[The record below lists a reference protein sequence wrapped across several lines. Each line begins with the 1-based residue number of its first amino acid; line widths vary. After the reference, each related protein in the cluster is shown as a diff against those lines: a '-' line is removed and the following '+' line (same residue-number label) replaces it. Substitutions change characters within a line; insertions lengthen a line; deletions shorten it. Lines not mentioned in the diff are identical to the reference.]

1 MNTSNTPRTAHKVVN
16 LLLCLLIAGSL
27 LFGLQPARAAQ
38 TAQEPD
44 TGDGTRGTYRGASQA
59 VKFDVSPALREIRPI
74 QVKPG
79 DVTEIP
85 ERASGLE
92 GAPGPQDRDPLVQS
106 ATGPGAMPAP
116 ITSFNGPPN
125 ISLVSPPDPVGDV
138 GPNHYVAMSNL
149 SFQIFDKA
157 GNSLYGPAA
166 NNTLWAGFGGDCET
180 DNSGDPIV
188 IYDQLAD
195 RWMLTQ
201 FTASGPTYFNC
212 VALST
217 SGDPTDTYYRYAFSS
232 GTNFPDYP
240 KYGMW
245 PDAYYI
251 STREFANGST
261 YVGVGA
267 YALNR
272 AQMIAGNPAPQVI
285 SFLVPTAPN
294 PYNIGDGLLPADLD
308 GTILPPPGSPH
319 YWVGSM
325 DNGGPY
331 GAPQDALTLWKFV
344 VDWATPGNS
353 SFTLANTLP
362 IAAFDTMFPCSPTS
376 RDCIPQPGTT
386 QKVDILSYRQR
397 PLWRLAYRNFGAHE
411 ALVTNQ
417 AVEAAPGMAGIRW
430 WELRSPNSSPVIYQ
444 ESTYAPGV
452 SDGIHRWMGS
462 IAMDGSGNMALG
474 YSASNGTTTFPSS
487 WYTGRLYADPL
498 GSMPQGEAAIIN
510 GTGSQTGS
518 ARWGDYTSM
527 NVDPVDDCTFWYV
540 NQYVPV
546 TSSVGWQLRI
556 GSFKFPECTG
566 GFAPD
571 FSLEIPTP
579 QQAVCAP
586 ADASYTVNVNSLNG
600 FIDPVTLSAS
610 GHPTGTTTSFSVN
623 PVIPT
628 GSSLFTMGNT
638 GAASPGS
645 YTITITGQ
653 APTSTHSADIGLDIF
668 TATPGQVSLVSPAN
682 FAANQP
688 LAPTFTWNAP
698 AQGATYTI
706 DIATDSAFSSIVYT
720 ASGLPGTSHTPAFVL
735 DPSSVYYWRVK
746 ADNAC
751 GSGEYSPTFL
761 FITEAPAG
769 TCPVGTSPNEL
780 FFEDFESG
788 AAGWT
793 HSGTGDT
800 WALSGARVHSGL
812 FSYFAANPA
821 AVSDQRLVSPAVAL
835 PTGQNPLL
843 LSFWNYQAMES
854 RPGGCYD
861 GGILEVSTD
870 GGSLWT
876 QVDNSSLLT
885 DPYDGLVSASFSNP
899 LANLNAWCG
908 DPQDWLNSVADVSAY
923 AGQTA
928 EFRFR
933 LGSDTSVGREGWYID
948 DVAVQSCQPAGY
960 TALLG
965 LDQSQTTLPESSVEY
980 VFYLLN
986 QGQADTYDLAVSG
999 NTFSTTLL
1007 SPATLNLA
1015 AGELVT
1021 ITVQVDTPPLIADNL
1036 DITDVFTLTA
1046 ISTGDPGLDLH
1057 ATGTTRSLVTPGASL
1072 APASQS
1078 LSGAPGDVVDYTFML
1093 NNTGNYTDTFS
1104 LEISGNSWETSAP
1117 ASLELAP
1124 GGTAPITVQ
1133 VGIPPQPAGLSAGL
1147 SAIVVSDSFTLTA
1160 TSGLLSSL
1168 ALDASGT
1175 TSATANPALTLA
1187 VEDDA
1192 QEGAPGE
1199 AVVYTLLVT
1208 NTGDFPDS
1216 YSLSAS
1222 GNWGPSLSAAST
1234 GMLEPGESAT
1244 LELTVTVP
1252 ANAASGDSDQTGLT
1266 AASVLDTGVEATAS
1280 VSTTAAFRQL
1290 FLPLIER

>member
-1 MNTSNTPRTAHKVVN
+1 MNTSSNPRLAHKVVY

-27 LFGLQPARAAQ
+27 LFGLQPTQAAQ
-38 TAQEPD
+38 TAQTPD
-44 TGDGTRGTYRGASQA
+44 GGGVRGTYRGASQA
-59 VKFDVSPALREIRPI
+59 VQFDVSPALRDIRPI

-79 DVTEIP
+79 EVSEIP
-85 ERASGLE
+85 ERPSGLE
-92 GAPGPQDRDPLVQS
+92 GALGPQDSDPLVQS
-106 ATGPGAMPAP
+106 TKGPGAMPAP

-149 SFQIFDKA
+149 SFQIFDKL

-180 DNSGDPIV
+180 DNAGDPIV

-217 SGDPTDTYYRYAFSS
+217 SGDPTGTYYRWAFST
-232 GTNFPDYP
+232 GINFPDYP

-251 STREFANGST
+251 STRDFENGAT

-272 AQMIAGNPAPQVI
+272 AQMIAGNPAPQVV
-285 SFLVPTAPN
+285 SFLVPINPN

-319 YWVGSM
+319 YFVGSM
-325 DNGGPY
+325 DDGGPY

-344 VDWATPGNS
+344 VDWATPANS

-362 IAAFDTMFPCSPTS
+362 IASFDTLFPCTPTS

-397 PLWRLAYRNFGAHE
+397 PLWRLAYRNFGTHE

-417 AVEAAPGMAGIRW
+417 SVEASPSMAGIRW

-444 ESTYAPGV
+444 EGTYAPGIG
-452 SDGIHRWMGS
+452 DGIHRWMGS

-474 YSASNGTTTFPSS
+474 YSASNGSATFPSS
-487 WYTGRLYADPL
+487 WYTGRLYTDPL
-498 GSMPQGEAAIIN
+498 GTLPQGEAAIIN

-540 NQYVPV
+540 NEYVPV
-546 TSSVGWQLRI
+546 SSSVGWQLRI

-571 FSLEIPTP
+571 FSLEIPTL

-600 FIDPVTLSAS
+600 FSDPVTLSAS
-610 GHPTGTTTSFSVN
+610 GHPTGTTSSFSVN

-628 GSSLFTMGNT
+628 GSSLFTVGNT
-638 GAASPGS
+638 GAADPGS
-645 YTITITGQ
+645 YTITITGE
-653 APTSTHSADIGLDIF
+653 APTSTHTANIGLDIF
-668 TATPGQVSLVSPAN
+668 SAAPAQVTLVSPGN
-682 FAANQP
+682 FATNQP
-688 LAPTFTWNAP
+688 LSPTFTWNA
-698 AQGATYTI
+698 ADQGETYTI
-706 DIATDSAFSSIVYT
+706 DIATDSAFTNVVYS
-720 ASGLPGTSHTPAFVL
+720 ASGLPGTSHTPAILL
-735 DPSSVYYWRVK
+735 DPSTVYFWRVK

-751 GSGEYSPTFL
+751 GSSEYSQTFL
-761 FITEAPAG
+761 FTTEAPAG
-769 TCPVGTSPNEL
+769 TCPVGTAPNEL
-780 FFEDFESG
+780 FFDDFESG
-788 AAGWT
+788 AVGWT

-800 WALSGARVHSGL
+800 WALSTTNPHSTSTA
-812 FSYFAANPA
+812 FHANNPA
-821 AVSDQRLVSPAVAL
+821 SVSDQRLVSPAIAL
-835 PTGQNPLL
+835 PSGENPVL
-843 LSFWNYQAMES
+843 LSFWNYQYMETS
-854 RPGGCYD
+854 GTSACYD
-861 GGILEVSTD
+861 GGILEVSTN
-870 GGSLWT
+870 GGSTWT
-876 QVDNSSLLT
+876 QVPNADLLT
-885 DPYDGLVSASFSNP
+885 DPYNGPISTSFGNP
-899 LANLNAWCG
+899 LAGLDAWCG
-908 DPQDWLNSVADVSAY
+908 NNPQPYLNSVVDVSDY
-923 AGQTA
+923 AGLNAQ
-928 EFRFR
+928 FRFR
-933 LGSDTSVGREGWYID
+933 LGSDTSVSAPGWDID
-948 DVAVQSCQPAGY
+948 DVSVQSCQPSGY
-960 TALLG
+960 AALLG
-965 LDQSQTTLPESSVEY
+965 LDQSQTTLPESSVAY

-986 QGQADTYDLAVSG
+986 LGQADTYDLAVSG
-999 NTFSTTLL
+999 NTFTTTLL

-1015 AGELVT
+1015 AGELITV
-1021 ITVQVDTPPLIADNL
+1021 TVQVDTPPVIADNL

-1046 ISTGDPGLDLH
+1046 TSTGDPSLDLQT
-1057 ATGTTRSLVTPGASL
+1057 TGTTRSLVTAGATL
-1072 APASQS
+1072 TPADQS
-1078 LSGAPGDVVDYTFML
+1078 LSGAPGDVVDYTFEL
-1093 NNTGNYTDTFS
+1093 SNTGNFTDTFT
-1104 LEISGNSWETSAP
+1104 LAISGNSWETGAP

-1124 GGTAPITVQ
+1124 GATTPITVQ
-1133 VGIPPQPAGLSAGL
+1133 VGIPPQPAGLSA
-1147 SAIVVSDSFTLTA
+1147 IIVSDSFTLTA
-1160 TSGLLSSL
+1160 TSSLLSSL
-1168 ALDASGT
+1168 VLEAGGT
-1175 TSATANPALTLA
+1175 TSATANPAVTLA
-1187 VEDDA
+1187 ADDDTREA
-1192 QEGAPGE
+1192 APGQ
-1199 AVVYTLLVT
+1199 AVVYTLQVT

-1222 GNWGPSLSAAST
+1222 GDWGPSLSAAST

-1244 LELTVTVP
+1244 LELTVSIP
-1252 ANAASGDSDQTGLT
+1252 AAAASGDSEPTDLT
-1266 AASVLDTGVEATAS
+1266 ATSDLDAGVEATAS
-1280 VSTTAAFRQL
+1280 VTTTAAFRQL